1 MKIIDRYL
9 SVTLLITTA
18 LALTVLLALFAF
30 LSLID
35 QLEDAGHG
43 NYNVI
48 SAVQYVLLTLPRIA
62 YELFPVAAVIGSM
75 TTLGLLSHNS
85 ELVIIRASGTSL
97 FRLAYAMGK
106 GGLII
111 VVITIIIGEIVA
123 PYSEQKA
130 QNLRSTAMNEQIA
143 LKTKN
148 GFWSRDG
155 LSFINIRRILPG
167 DQLEEIYIYE
177 FDDDEHLRIATH
189 ARRARYA
196 DNKWLLENIEQ
207 SVLETDHI
215 SEREIKLAAWN
226 SLLNPDVINLVAIK
240 PQYLTIWGL
249 FEYISYL
256 KKNGQNSFK
265 YEQALWAKLINPVTI
280 LAMIILAV
288 PLVSAYSKSIAVSQ
302 RIFFGCFIGIF
313 FNIINQVSGQ
323 MGVVYSINSFVSA
336 SFPTI
341 GIILL
346 VFWLMYKKA

>member
-18 LALTVLLALFAF
+18 LALTVLLSLFTF

-43 NYNVI
+43 NYDVI
-48 SAVQYVLLTLPRIA
+48 NAVQYVILTLPRIA
-62 YELFPVAAVIGSM
+62 YELFPIAAVIGSM

-106 GGLII
+106 GALVII
-111 VVITIIIGEIVA
+111 IITIIIGEIVV
-123 PYSEQKA
+123 PYCEQKA
-130 QNLRSTAMNEQIA
+130 QNLRSIALTKQIA

-155 LSFINIRRILPG
+155 RSFINIRKILPG
-167 DQLEEIYIYE
+167 DRLEEIYIYE
-177 FDDDEHLRIATH
+177 FDENDHLRIATH
-189 ARRARYA
+189 ANQARYV
-196 DNKWLLENIEQ
+196 NGQWLLDNIEQ
-207 SVLETDHI
+207 SVIEPDRV
-215 SEREIKLAAWN
+215 SERKIDLAGWN
-226 SLLNPDVINLVAIK
+226 SLLNPDVINLIAVK
-240 PQYLTIWGL
+240 PQYLTIRGL

-288 PLVSAYSKSIAVSQ
+288 PLVSAYSKTVAVSQ
-302 RIFFGCFIGIF
+302 RIFFGCLIGIL
-313 FNIINQVSGQ
+313 FNIFNQVSGQ
-323 MGVVYSINSFVSA
+323 MGVVYSINTFISA

-341 GIILL
+341 CIILL
-346 VFWLMYKKA
+346 VTWLMYKRA